1 MIHGAGW
8 PSVVLYKMPDALSIS
23 IGLFFVALQEVSSR
37 LRMMTYP
44 KQKRLDDAGASV

>member
-23 IGLFFVALQEVSSR
+23 IAVFRRVARGVLAIENDDVSK
-37 LRMMTYP
+37 TE
-44 KQKRLDDAGASV
+44 KA